1 MNCLNQDSIRVIAPS
16 IYHDTS
22 WNEAE
27 VLGAMVWLWNRNSNY
42 RNVAISS
49 ALETLLPTIQSRNF
63 ILLIKNNRPLGYLN
77 WAYLNKD
84 EEREYL
90 NKTKSYVNFV
100 QCNKRDESKQLW
112 LLSFFSPF
120 GRNESFLLKSICK
133 KVLKNNLCFF
143 GYHKSKTNTVVKKI
157 QC

>member
-90 NKTKSYVNFV
+90 NKTKSYVSFV

-112 LLSFFSPF
+112 LLSFFCPF

-133 KVLKNNLCFF
+133 KVLKNNLCFY
-143 GYHKSKTNTVVKKI
+143 GYHKSKTNTVVKKV